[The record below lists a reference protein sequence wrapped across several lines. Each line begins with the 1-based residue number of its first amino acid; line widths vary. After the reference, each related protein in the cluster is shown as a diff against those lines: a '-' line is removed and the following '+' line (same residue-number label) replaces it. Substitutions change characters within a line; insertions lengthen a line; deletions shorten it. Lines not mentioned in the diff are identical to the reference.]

1 MDVDALVSEATAR
14 IAGAA
19 DSAALEEI
27 RIEALGRKAPLVQ
40 ALRELA
46 SLPPDERRA
55 RGDELNRARRALE
68 GLVERPRPRAPRR
81 ASSRSACAPTGSMSR
96 CPASRTPRGYS
107 HLIEQTQA
115 RHPRRVRRVRV
126 QSWSTG
132 PRSTSIHYNFDALNH
147 APTHPSRQVT
157 DTFYVADDVV
167 LRTHTS
173 PVQIRT
179 MEAGPPPVYMA
190 TAGRCYRRDTPDAT
204 HTAMFTQIEGLVVD
218 RGITLAHLKGTL
230 LGFARAIFGAER
242 EVRLRPHFFPFTEPS
257 VEVDVSCF
265 NCARDGS
272 PCRVCK
278 GGGLGR
284 DPRRRHGRPE
294 PLRLRRRLRPRGGVG
309 VRVRPGRRARRR
321 PAPRHPRHPA
331 PLGERPALHWSSS
344 DEGARLV
351 AARLRLVRHAPAG
364 AGRAHVDDGD
374 EARGAAPP
382 RRARRR
388 STSTGWA
395 ACSRASSTRTPTG
408 SACAPSTSATAS
420 PSRSSAARRTSRR
433 ARPSPSPSRA
443 RFCPTAPSFA
453 WPSCAASSR
462 TG

>member
-19 DSAALEEI
+19 DSATLEEI

-55 RGDELNRARRALE
+55 RGDELNRARRTLE
-68 GLVERPRPRAPRR
+68 GLVEERARELR
-81 ASSRSACAPTGSMSR
+81 GRELEER
-96 CPASRTPRGYS
+96 LRTDRVDITLPGTAHARGYS
-107 HLIEQTQA
+107 HLIEQT
-115 RHPRRVRRVRV
+115 RRDILDVFVGFGYV
-126 QSWSTG
+126 VVDG
-132 PRSTSIHYNFDALNH
+132 PEIDLVHYNFDALNH
-147 APTHPSRQVT
+147 TPTHPSRQVT

-230 LGFARAIFGAER
+230 LGFARAIFGAGR

-272 PCRVCK
+272 PCRVCR
-278 GGGLGR
+278 GEGWVEILGAGMVDPNLYGYVDGYDPEEVSGFAFGLGVER
-284 DPRRRHGRPE
+284 VAGLRHDIPDIRLLWE
-294 PLRLRRRLRPRGGVG
+294 NDLRFTEQFG
-309 VRVRPGRRARRR
+309 
-321 PAPRHPRHPA
+321 
-331 PLGERPALHWSSS
+331 
-344 DEGARLV
+344 
-351 AARLRLVRHAPAG
+351 
-364 AGRAHVDDGD
+364 
-374 EARGAAPP
+374 
-382 RRARRR
+382 
-388 STSTGWA
+388 
-395 ACSRASSTRTPTG
+395 
-408 SACAPSTSATAS
+408 
-420 PSRSSAARRTSRR
+420 
-433 ARPSPSPSRA
+433 
-443 RFCPTAPSFA
+443 
-453 WPSCAASSR
+453 
-462 TG
+462 